1 MSDIKISVETTQ
13 TTQVDGEITIIRVD
27 GVIDTMTATQLEE
40 VTNSLLAQKKYRI
53 IVDLGGVDYI
63 SSAGWGI
70 FISNIREIRLYNGD
84 IKLARMIPN
93 VYEIF
98 ELLEFDSILKAYD
111 NIEKA
116 KADFAG
122 GQGDSVK
129 VSEIVT
135 PEPIPVTERVPPDTG
150 PQGSMK
156 KPTISMASAVS
167 SKPGGTTIPSEHGLD
182 SKSEMTKKKQAPVK
196 RDIPRIARTLE
207 EALFDL
213 VGKDPF
219 LSVGEIK
226 REIAKDFPG
235 TGFFKTWRVLRKLR
249 LGSKKKRFYF
259 ARTRNISR

>member
-13 TTQVDGEITIIRVD
+13 TTQIDGEITIIRVD

-70 FISNIREIRLYNGD
+70 FISNIREIRSYNGD
-84 IKLARMIPN
+84 IKLTRMIPN

-116 KADFAG
+116 KADFTG
-122 GQGDSVK
+122 EQQDSVK
-129 VSEIVT
+129 VSEIDT
-135 PEPIPVTERVPPDTG
+135 PEPVHVTESVSADTS
-150 PQGSMK
+150 PQGSTK
-156 KPTISMASAVS
+156 KPVVSMGPVVS
-167 SKPGGTTIPSEHGLD
+167 SKITGTTMSSEHGLG
-182 SKSEMTKKKQAPVK
+182 SKSEMIEKKQAPVK
-196 RDIPRIARTLE
+196 RDIPRIARTLR
-207 EALFDL
+207 EAILDL

-226 REIAKDFPG
+226 REIVKDFPG
-235 TGFFKTWRVLRKLR
+235 TSFFKTWRVLRKLK

>member
-1 MSDIKISVETTQ
+1 MSDIKISVETTENP
-13 TTQVDGEITIIRVD
+13 QVEGEITVVRVD
-27 GVIDTMTATQLEE
+27 GVIDTMTAHELEK
-40 VTNSLLAQKKYRI
+40 VANSLLAQKRFKI

-70 FISNIREIRLYNGD
+70 FISNIREIRLNAGD

-98 ELLEFDSILKAYD
+98 ELLEFDSILRAFD

-122 GQGDSVK
+122 WAQSAEK
-129 VSEIVT
+129 IAEFASTKTTTTAE
-135 PEPIPVTERVPPDTG
+135 
-150 PQGSMK
+150 K
-156 KPTISMASAVS
+156 AAAKANKPSISMGDPAS
-167 SKPGGTTIPSEHGLD
+167 SKPAEINPTPSETIKSSKAEETSAKAASQKKEIPKKARKLD
-182 SKSEMTKKKQAPVK
+182 EV
-196 RDIPRIARTLE
+196 IL
-207 EALFDL
+207 DL

-226 REIAKDFPG
+226 REISKDFPG
-235 TGFFKTWRVLRKLR
+235 TGFIKVWWMLRKLG

-259 ARTRNISR
+259 ARTRNFTG